1 MDGLERV
8 TALPASEIA
17 VMPDLPLN
25 TSKYSRGYA
34 AAYQHLQMEEWAF
47 ETYFAGAIV
56 DEVTGRSL
64 EYRDLIKDPKRAAT
78 WQTSLANE
86 LGRLSQGIRDIKG
99 TDTIFF
105 ISKSEIPK
113 DRLKEVTYAR
123 IVVDYKPNK
132 LEKNRTR
139 VTVGGDRINCPF
151 DCGTPTA
158 DVPVIKLLWNST
170 ISTPGAKYFTLD
182 ISNFYLGALM
192 ERPEYMKMPLKIMPP
207 KKVGKYNLKELEVDG
222 WVYLKIIKGVYDL
235 PQDENICK

>member
-1 MDGLERV
+1 MD
-8 TALPASEIA
+8 
-17 VMPDLPLN
+17 
-25 TSKYSRGYA
+25 
-34 AAYQHLQMEEWAF
+34 EWAF

-56 DEVTGRSL
+56 DEVSDRSL

-78 WQTSLANE
+78 WQTSLGNE

-99 TDTIFF
+99 TNTIFF
-105 ISKSEIPK
+105 IPKSEIPK

-158 DVPVIKLLWNST
+158 DVPVIKL
-170 ISTPGAKYFTLD
+170 P
-182 ISNFYLGALM
+182 
-192 ERPEYMKMPLKIMPP
+192 
-207 KKVGKYNLKELEVDG
+207 
-222 WVYLKIIKGVYDL
+222 
-235 PQDENICK
+235 